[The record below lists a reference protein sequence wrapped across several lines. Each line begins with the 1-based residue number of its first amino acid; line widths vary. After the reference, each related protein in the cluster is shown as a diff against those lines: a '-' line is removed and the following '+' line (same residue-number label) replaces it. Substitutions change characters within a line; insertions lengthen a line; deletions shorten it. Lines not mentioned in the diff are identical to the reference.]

1 MESHPLRVRGL
12 KPWRRQDACGSVRVA
27 SFTGAWIETEVVQEA
42 VSDEVVA
49 SFTGAWIETKPHCKH
64 SNLFASHPLRVRGL
78 KLYVQE
84 LY

>member
-1 MESHPLRVRGL
+1 MSHPLRVRGL
-12 KPWRRQDACGSVRVA
+12 KQIINRFCITENKVA